1 MLACY
6 PSWIRVPIFTFL
18 YFCCYGSRCVGETA
32 DVFTGS
38 FPRQWCAWGVCAGGG
53 KFFMHQLC
61 CQYRCWKFPWW
72 QCVGLRLKLSGS
84 VGQDLGCLSSCWYS
98 PLSDALYS
106 STLKMGSL
114 CICMSIHSSS
124 LRCNLYM
131 VKYTYLECTV
141 YVLSVHIPL
150 TVSSWSRENIY
161 NTKMT
166 LYVCS

>member
-1 MLACY
+1 MTSTYFEEKTLKFSNIVRSFFVEFLNISVCKVSGFSVLCWQRILACS

-18 YFCCYGSRCVGETA
+18 YFCCYGSKCVGETA

-53 KFFMHQLC
+53 KFSMHQLC
-61 CQYRCWKFPWW
+61 CQFRCWKFPWW

-106 STLKMGSL
+106 STLMTGSL
-114 CICMSIHSSS
+114 
-124 LRCNLYM
+124 
-131 VKYTYLECTV
+131 TV
-141 YVLSVHIPL
+141 HVH
-150 TVSSWSRENIY
+150 
-161 NTKMT
+161 T
-166 LYVCS
+166 LFITEV